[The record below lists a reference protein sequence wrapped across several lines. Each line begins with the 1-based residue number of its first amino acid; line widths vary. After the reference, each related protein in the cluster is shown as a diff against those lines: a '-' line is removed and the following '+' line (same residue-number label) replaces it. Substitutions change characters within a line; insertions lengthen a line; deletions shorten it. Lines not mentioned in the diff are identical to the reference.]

1 MLKRWRFM
9 IACFTVSASLP
20 FIVAIERIASKCAVP
35 LGELALLL
43 YGTS

>member
-1 MLKRWRFM
+1 M
-9 IACFTVSASLP
+9 IACFTVSAILP
-20 FIVAIERIASKCAVP
+20 FIVTIERIASRFAVP